1 MLRRACLITLTLM
14 ASAFAS
20 HASAGDIT
28 GKWKTEF
35 DTVIGV
41 QKYVF
46 DFKLAGGAFSASAS
60 FERVGMGMK
69 GEVTMTE
76 CALVGDQVS
85 FVEPLDVQG
94 NLVRI
99 VYKGKLSGDEI
110 AFTRWVGD
118 FPPETFTAKRIKE

>member
-1 MLRRACLITLTLM
+1 MLRRACLIALTLAM
-14 ASAFAS
+14 CAFAS
-20 HASAGDIT
+20 PAGADDVT

-46 DFKLAGGAFSASAS
+46 DLKMDGDKLSAKAS
-60 FERVGMGMK
+60 FERTGMGVK

-76 CALVGDQVS
+76 CALAGNDVS

-94 NLVRI
+94 ILVRI

-118 FPPETFTAKRIKE
+118 FAPETFAAKRIKE